1 MKHGFDKTDIEEA
14 DQPSTISVDEAR
26 TIWDLAV
33 AAYRDDAGAMN
44 ILRVLLVK
52 HAPDWGEPDA

>member
-1 MKHGFDKTDIEEA
+1 MP
-14 DQPSTISVDEAR
+14 DQPHTPSTISADEAR
-26 TIWDLAV
+26 TIWNHAV
-33 AAYRDDAGAMN
+33 KAHKGDAGAMN